1 MACDFITKGKKATAC
16 MDSVG
21 GVKNYYFALW
31 GDYGITVGVPT
42 RDIISLGT
50 LAQVFK
56 YEVTGNANS
65 LTETL
70 NPSMEN
76 MTAFVTQV
84 ASATFQGLNK
94 DLQVQLSLLAKSRT
108 LVFEEDYNGNIKL
121 MGLTNGAYGSAGTAV
136 TGAAKG
142 DLSGYT
148 IELTAEEKEFAPFLS
163 SAAKTALYAAVE
175 DVYVS

>member
-1 MACDFITKGKKATAC
+1 MYKVAILD
-16 MDSVG
+16 DE
-21 GVKNYYFALW
+21 KNFLEEIHNCLQEYEMFEVSYFQEAKLLIDEI
-31 GDYGITVGVPT
+31 DYFDVVYI
-42 RDIISLGT
+42 D
-50 LAQVFK
+50 
-56 YEVTGNANS
+56 YE
-65 LTETL
+65 
-70 NPSMEN
+70 MEN

-84 ASATFQGLNK
+84 ASATFQGLNI
-94 DLQVQLSLLAKSRT
+94 DLQVQLSLLARSRS

-121 MGLTNGAYGSAGTAV
+121 MGLTNGAYGSAGTSV

-163 SAAKTALYAAVE
+163 SAAKNEFYAAVE